1 MKKQNTT
8 SYQYTNRLK
17 AETSLELFD
26 KYYLSVK
33 ENKANK
39 AREFKL
45 ELAIL
50 NPNLQHVKEVS
61 FNVLAAS
68 IISALVAI
76 YFLSLL
82 VSSPTANF
90 DIATLGAG
98 GGAALLSVLLTTLFV
113 LSIKRKWVFETRT
126 AHHPLV
132 EIPYHKKDKK
142 RAQEF
147 ASLLQNTIEKN
158 ITEKGYNSDHLF
170 AGEMRMLRR
179 LAKSQVLSSSNYDR
193 AKKQMLQ
200 NKGQLSLASS

>member
-1 MKKQNTT
+1 
-8 SYQYTNRLK
+8 
-17 AETSLELFD
+17 
-26 KYYLSVK
+26 
-33 ENKANK
+33 
-39 AREFKL
+39 
-45 ELAIL
+45 
-50 NPNLQHVKEVS
+50 
-61 FNVLAAS
+61 
-68 IISALVAI
+68 LVAI

-82 VSSPTANF
+82 VSSPTANI

-147 ASLLQNTIEKN
+147 ANLLQSTIENN

-170 AGEMRMLRR
+170 AGEMRML
-179 LAKSQVLSSSNYDR
+179 
-193 AKKQMLQ
+193 
-200 NKGQLSLASS
+200 